1 MSEDDFDAF
10 AQLLDDVAEL
20 RQLQPLSAR
29 AKVLF
34 FDAVRRFPLGL
45 VEKAIQAHL
54 VDPEAGKYRT
64 MVQPAH
70 IVAQIEGAMARD
82 GRPEA
87 DEAWAIALRAQ
98 DEASTVVWTEE
109 IAEALT
115 AARPVL
121 NAGDEVGAR
130 VAFRAAYNRMVTNA
144 REQRRPARWS
154 ASLGHDPAQREQA
167 LQDAVQRN
175 LLPAPQV
182 AALLPP
188 PVADDEF
195 PDVNAREAIAKIY
208 GMLANAMSPS
218 EKQRRAAEAER
229 ARLEQLKANSEEKV
243 RAYQEPQP

>member
-1 MSEDDFDAF
+1 MSDDDFDAF

-34 FDAVRRFPLGL
+34 FDAVRRFPLSL

-54 VDPEAGKYRT
+54 VDPEAGKFRT

-70 IVAQIEGAMARD
+70 IVAQIEGAMTRD

-109 IAEALT
+109 IAEALS

-121 NAGDEVGAR
+121 DAGDEVGAR
-130 VAFRAAYNRMVTNA
+130 VAFRAAYNRLVSDA
-144 REQRRPARWS
+144 REQRRPARWA

-188 PVADDEF
+188 PSAGDDF
-195 PDVNAREAIAKIY
+195 PDIDAREAIAKIR
-208 GMLANAMSPS
+208 GMLANAVDPF

-229 ARLEQLKANSEEKV
+229 ARLEQLKANSAEKV
-243 RAYQEPQP
+243 RAYQEQHG